1 MAQLDVKINGR
12 DYRLACEDGQEP
24 HLRALAQ
31 KLDQS
36 VTQMRKNFGE
46 IGENRLL
53 VMAGLMGI
61 DQLDEL
67 RGKIALL
74 ENEAAAAQRLQSY
87 HAAKTDDAEDIIVEA
102 LTAASE
108 RIERLT
114 ASLGAGPN

>member
-31 KLDQS
+31 KLDQT
-36 VTQMRKNFGE
+36 VTDMRRNFGE

-67 RGKIALL
+67 RVKITKL
-74 ENEAAAAQRLQSY
+74 ENDANAIRVEQSV
-87 HAAKTDDAEDIIVEA
+87 HSAKADDAEDIIVEA